1 MLMSRKPRA
10 TPPRSD
16 LGTVIAAPEAGK
28 LRVLFRGRWDVNTV
42 MAHERDLS
50 EIRPEPGR
58 PTEIDVSGVT
68 LLDTVGAI
76 AVARVRER
84 LAEAGPAVVVGA
96 HDAQAAL
103 LDQVSSADSHLLPE
117 PSRPTIVDRIAG
129 LGDWAVHLGHDARDL
144 IGFYGELLVVFW
156 RVIREPRRLRLT
168 SMVNQMQRIG
178 IDAMPIVGLLAFLIG
193 IVLADLSADQLKRFG
208 AGVLVVN
215 LLGISIL
222 RELGV
227 FLTAVMVAGRS
238 GSAFA
243 AEIGT
248 MKINQEIDAMR
259 TIGLDPMEV
268 LVVPR
273 VAALILILVP
283 LAFFASIVMLVGGA
297 ITADFTLG
305 ITLRQFLENFRSAVE
320 TRHLWAGLVK
330 APFFAFVIAMVGCYH
345 GLEVSGSAESVGQHT
360 TQSVVWSIFL
370 VILLDALF
378 AVLFLRI
385 GF

>member
-1 MLMSRKPRA
+1 MVMSRNPRA
-10 TPPRSD
+10 APPRSD
-16 LGTVIAAPEAGK
+16 LGMVIAAPEGGK
-28 LRVLFRGRWDVNTV
+28 LRISFTGRWDVNTV
-42 MAHERDLS
+42 MARERDLA
-50 EIRPEPGR
+50 EIRADPGR
-58 PTEIDVSGVT
+58 SAEIDVSGVA

-76 AVARVRER
+76 AVARLCER
-84 LAEAGPAVVVGA
+84 LGEAGSAEITGA
-96 HDAQAAL
+96 HHAQAVL
-103 LDQVSSADSHLLPE
+103 LDQVRSADSQMLQE
-117 PSRPTIVDRIAG
+117 PPRPTFVDRIAG
-129 LGDWAVHLGHDARDL
+129 LGQWAVHLGHDARDL
-144 IGFYGELLVVFW
+144 LGFFGELLVVFW
-156 RVIREPRRLRLT
+156 RIIRDPRRLRLT
-168 SMVNQMQRIG
+168 STVNQMQRIG

-208 AGVLVVN
+208 AGILVVN

-222 RELGV
+222 RELGI

-273 VAALILILVP
+273 VAALMLILVP
-283 LAFFASIVMLVGGA
+283 LGFFASIVMLVGGA
-297 ITADFTLG
+297 ITADFTLD
-305 ITLRQFLENFRSAVE
+305 ISLRQFLENFRAAVE
-320 TRHLWAGLVK
+320 TRHLWVGMVK

-378 AVLFLRI
+378 AVLFIRI